1 MPADA
6 YRLVDVPLFAG
17 LSRDELE
24 RVASWL
30 DVRHAHPGER
40 VCGEG
45 SPGYS
50 FFVIES
56 GTASVT
62 SDGGA
67 ARTLG
72 PGDFFGEIALMET
85 GRRTATVTAS
95 SQLEFF
101 ALWGGDFRLLE
112 REQPEVAESIRQ
124 AVADRLARRSYPR
137 RT

>member
-1 MPADA
+1 MPVDA
-6 YRLVDVPLFAG
+6 TRLVDLPLFAG
-17 LSRDELE
+17 LSPEELD

-30 DVRHAHPGER
+30 EARHAHPDER
-40 VCGEG
+40 ICGEG

-50 FFVIES
+50 FFVIEN
-56 GTASVT
+56 GTARVT

-72 PGDFFGEIALMET
+72 PGDFFGEIALVEN

-95 SQLEFF
+95 SPLDFF

-112 REQPEVAESIRQ
+112 REQPRVADSIRQ
-124 AVADRLARRSYPR
+124 AVADRLAGGQ
-137 RT
+137 

>member
-1 MPADA
+1 MPVDA
-6 YRLVDVPLFAG
+6 TRLVDLPLFGG
-17 LSRDELE
+17 LSPEDLD

-30 DVRHAHPGER
+30 EARHAHPEER
-40 VCGEG
+40 ICGEG

-56 GTASVT
+56 GTARVT

-72 PGDFFGEIALMET
+72 PGDFFGEIALVEN

-95 SQLEFF
+95 SPLDFF

-112 REQPEVAESIRQ
+112 REQPRVAESIRQ
-124 AVADRLARRSYPR
+124 AVADRLAG
-137 RT
+137 TQ

>member
-1 MPADA
+1 VPVDA
-6 YRLVDVPLFAG
+6 TRLVDLPLFAG
-17 LSRDELE
+17 LSPEELG

-30 DVRHAHPGER
+30 DARHAHPDER
-40 VCGEG
+40 ICGEG

-56 GTASVT
+56 GTARVT

-72 PGDFFGEIALMET
+72 PGDFFGEIALVEN

-95 SQLEFF
+95 SPLDFF

-112 REQPEVAESIRQ
+112 REQPRVAESIRQ
-124 AVADRLARRSYPR
+124 AVADRLAG
-137 RT
+137 T

>member
-1 MPADA
+1 VPVDA
-6 YRLVDVPLFAG
+6 TRLVDLPLFAG
-17 LSRDELE
+17 LSPEDLD

-30 DVRHAHPGER
+30 EARHAHPDER
-40 VCGEG
+40 ICGEG

-56 GTASVT
+56 GTARVT

-72 PGDFFGEIALMET
+72 PGDFFGEIALVEN

-95 SQLEFF
+95 SPLDFF

-112 REQPEVAESIRQ
+112 REQPRVAESIRQ
-124 AVADRLARRSYPR
+124 AVADRLAAAQ
-137 RT
+137 

>member
-1 MPADA
+1 MPVDATRLAD
-6 YRLVDVPLFAG
+6 LPLFAG
-17 LSRDELE
+17 LSPEELD

-30 DVRHAHPGER
+30 DARHAHPDER
-40 VCGEG
+40 ICGEG

-56 GTASVT
+56 GTARVT

-72 PGDFFGEIALMET
+72 PGDFFGEIALVEN

-95 SQLEFF
+95 SPLDFF

-112 REQPEVAESIRQ
+112 REQPGVAESIRQ
-124 AVADRLARRSYPR
+124 AVADRLASAQ
-137 RT
+137 

>member
-1 MPADA
+1 MPVDA
-6 YRLVDVPLFAG
+6 TRLVDLPLFAG
-17 LSRDELE
+17 LSPEELD

-30 DVRHAHPGER
+30 EARHAHPDER
-40 VCGEG
+40 ICGEG

-50 FFVIES
+50 FFVIEN
-56 GTASVT
+56 GTARVT

-72 PGDFFGEIALMET
+72 PGDFFGEIALVEN

-95 SQLEFF
+95 SPLDFF

-112 REQPEVAESIRQ
+112 REQPRVAESIRQ
-124 AVADRLARRSYPR
+124 AVADRLAGGQ
-137 RT
+137 

>member
-1 MPADA
+1 VPVDA
-6 YRLVDVPLFAG
+6 NRLVDVPLFAD
-17 LSRDELE
+17 LTPEELE

-30 DVRHAHPGER
+30 DARHANPDER
-40 VCGEG
+40 ICGEG

-67 ARTLG
+67 DRTLG
-72 PGDFFGEIALMET
+72 AGDFFGEIALVGT

-95 SQLEFF
+95 SPLDFF

-112 REQPEVAESIRQ
+112 REQPRVAESIRR
-124 AVADRLARRSYPR
+124 AVTDRLAGRP
-137 RT
+137 